1 MKINPIANPN
11 ILKSYQALKP
21 TQEKARAVSGRDEV
35 TFSEEALNF
44 SKAIAEARDA
54 IEFRAPEEQAHIADI
69 KNAVSRGEYNVNSND
84 IADKILESVLGRR

>member
-35 TFSEEALNF
+35 TFSE
-44 SKAIAEARDA
+44 
-54 IEFRAPEEQAHIADI
+54 
-69 KNAVSRGEYNVNSND
+69 
-84 IADKILESVLGRR
+84 RR